1 MFPTPRAGCPRH
13 SFHQRL
19 SAFLTLRAGGGH
31 VAAMQ
36 EDKSPARRGWL
47 IKIVVLGVAV
57 LAVLA
62 LVMRGV
68 DLRGLAARIMIMI
81 GDAGPW
87 AFFGAMTILPAI
99 GFPLMA
105 FAIPVGPAFG
115 AQMGTVGVL
124 AAYGTALAIN
134 LALSY
139 WLARYALRPLIER
152 LVVRAG
158 YKIPQFAPSEHLEV
172 ALLVRIMVGP
182 PYFVQCYLLGL
193 GQVRFLTY
201 MWVSWIIMMMYAA
214 GLVIFGDAIIHGK
227 SGLAATGISLFV
239 AVVIVIHLV
248 RRHYGKK
255 RVQPAS

>member
-1 MFPTPRAGCPRH
+1 
-13 SFHQRL
+13 
-19 SAFLTLRAGGGH
+19 
-31 VAAMQ
+31 MQ
-36 EDKSPARRGWL
+36 ESKPGVNKGFL
-47 IKIVVLGVAV
+47 IKIAVLGVV
-57 LAVLA
+57 A
-62 LVMRGV
+62 LGVAALLMRGV
-68 DLRGLAARIMIMI
+68 DLRGLAAKIMAMI

-87 AFFGAMTILPAI
+87 AFFGAMTLLPAV

-152 LVVRAG
+152 LVVLAG
-158 YKIPQFAPSEHLEV
+158 YKIPRFAPSEHLEV

-193 GQVRFLTY
+193 GQVRFFTY

-227 SGLAATGISLFV
+227 SGLAATGISLFI
-239 AVVIVIHLV
+239 AVLLIIHLV

-255 RVQPAS
+255 RVQPAN